1 MRRLFL
7 IRHGLP
13 AFPEAEKMCIGS
25 TDLPLSPT
33 GRFQACLLAET
44 LRGISF
50 GGVFCSRLE
59 RSRRTAEFLD
69 PEPICLPGLEEMHA
83 GDWDGLT
90 FRQIRQRWPALFAL
104 RGRDP
109 SAAIPGSEPLERG
122 GARFL
127 TAVEQALSL
136 REGDIAIV
144 AHATVNRSLIC
155 HALGLPPAQGRR
167 FPLDY
172 CAYCVFEYE
181 GGSFSLRP
189 EDINLP
195 ARPPLTDALCRD
207 LLEAAGLPENTRQ
220 HCEAVSREAV
230 RIGAALNEAGLG
242 LDLPL
247 IRRAGLLHDIGRGG
261 ASHEALGAAWI
272 RALGYERE
280 ADIIA
285 RHHELGSLAPDEAAA
300 VYLADK
306 TVKEDLIIPLEARF
320 AASLEK
326 CSGGEARTAWQRRL
340 GEALR
345 LRDMINKICGKEI
358 IA

>member
-25 TDLPLSPT
+25 TDLPLSPI
-33 GRFQACLLAET
+33 GRLQARLLAEA
-44 LRGISF
+44 LGGIAF
-50 GGVFCSRLE
+50 GGVFCSGLA
-59 RSRRTAEFLD
+59 RSRRTAEFLA

-83 GDWDGLT
+83 GEWDGLT
-90 FRQIRQRWPALFAL
+90 FRQIRQRWPALFER
-104 RGRDP
+104 RGWDP
-109 SAAIPGSEPLERG
+109 SAAIPGAEPLEQG

-127 TAVEQALSL
+127 AAVERALSL

-155 HALGLPPAQGRR
+155 HALGLPPGQGRR
-167 FPLDY
+167 FFLDY

-181 GGSFSLRP
+181 GGAFSLRP
-189 EDINLP
+189 ENVNIP
-195 ARPPLTDALCRD
+195 AKPPLTASLCRG
-207 LLEAAGLPENTRQ
+207 LLEAAGLPESTRR

-230 RIGAALNEAGLG
+230 RIGAALNGAGLG

-247 IRRAGLLHDIGRGG
+247 IRRAGLLHDIGKGG
-261 ASHEALGAAWI
+261 SGHAALGAGWI
-272 RALGYERE
+272 RALGYDRE

-326 CSGGEARTAWQRRL
+326 CGGGEARAAWQRRR

-345 LRDMINKICGKEI
+345 LRDMINEICEKEI
-358 IA
+358 IT